1 MENLHEAV
9 GKLFDVV
16 FWVNVN
22 PDGNVREVQE
32 ILVRQLNLKA
42 DEQNND
48 QRAEMISEELK
59 NKRYV
64 LFFDGVSS
72 EINLEEVGICEEH
85 EARKVVF
92 ACRDRNICWQTDVDI
107 NIRRLSDEDAGKLFW
122 KIVGV
127 HLKEN
132 RNIKPIAR
140 LIINECGGM
149 PNMVKIIGAS
159 LKNVNDPAI
168 WRSFLS
174 QLRSPSGEQR
184 QELEDFYRVFKLEC
198 DKLGD
203 EKKLCLLY
211 WAVFRAGYE
220 VPRDYIIEC
229 WRAEQFLVGLQTLG
243 EARDRGHAILDEL
256 VKKALLEKG
265 SKWAHYKM
273 YQHFQRAALRIAN
286 CRENRVRILVKEREK
301 IREEEWESADRISLI
316 SSCQL
321 IFPES
326 PKCCRILALFVQE
339 CSLAEFPSSFFSYMN
354 GLQLLDLHDTN
365 IKSLPSSISSLV
377 NLNVLFLNRC
387 SQLTHLPVEIGGL
400 QRLEILDLCHSG
412 FHSLPA
418 QIGQLTNLKCLRVS
432 FIENFENH
440 NHVDSGPK
448 EMIATNIIARLQS
461 LEELSIYVNP
471 ASRRWIQNAE
481 SIAEEIATLEELRTL
496 SFYFPSVDCLQT
508 FVNKSKSWNGNDTLW
523 RGNSF
528 RSFSIDVGYQRRSSP
543 PVKLIDSKCK
553 CTAEKHLR
561 FSAGEGFPDAV
572 AKILEEACALELIG
586 NNVVNIS
593 CLSTAD
599 KLGGLEACVIEE
611 CGEMTSIIDG
621 DLAGGPAF
629 QQLNELHLLSLPKL
643 VHIWNGPIDSK
654 SLTMLT
660 TLTLKGCHSLK
671 ALVSEAMALRLN
683 QLQFLQVED
692 CRVIEEIFETGI
704 IVESGAFPKLKN
716 LQLINLPR
724 LSNICSAVTPLDWP
738 SLETIMIRACEELR
752 NFPST
757 ISNAARLRK
766 IKCTERW
773 WNNLAWANDN
783 ARNHLEGVKEFL
795 S

>member
-1 MENLHEAV
+1 
-9 GKLFDVV
+9 
-16 FWVNVN
+16 
-22 PDGNVREVQE
+22 
-32 ILVRQLNLKA
+32 
-42 DEQNND
+42 
-48 QRAEMISEELK
+48 
-59 NKRYV
+59 
-64 LFFDGVSS
+64 
-72 EINLEEVGICEEH
+72 
-85 EARKVVF
+85 
-92 ACRDRNICWQTDVDI
+92 
-107 NIRRLSDEDAGKLFW
+107 
-122 KIVGV
+122 
-127 HLKEN
+127 
-132 RNIKPIAR
+132 
-140 LIINECGGM
+140 
-149 PNMVKIIGAS
+149 MVKIIGAS

-286 CRENRVRILVKEREK
+286 C
-301 IREEEWESADRISLI
+301 
-316 SSCQL
+316 
-321 IFPES
+321 
-326 PKCCRILALFVQE
+326 
-339 CSLAEFPSSFFSYMN
+339 SYMN
-354 GLQLLDLHDTN
+354 GLQLLDLHDTS

-432 FIENFENH
+432 FI
-440 NHVDSGPK
+440 

-553 CTAEKHLR
+553 CTAEKHLK

-621 DLAGGPAF
+621 NLAGGPAF

-660 TLTLKGCHSLK
+660 TLTLKGCHCLK

>member
-1 MENLHEAV
+1 
-9 GKLFDVV
+9 
-16 FWVNVN
+16 
-22 PDGNVREVQE
+22 
-32 ILVRQLNLKA
+32 
-42 DEQNND
+42 
-48 QRAEMISEELK
+48 
-59 NKRYV
+59 
-64 LFFDGVSS
+64 
-72 EINLEEVGICEEH
+72 
-85 EARKVVF
+85 
-92 ACRDRNICWQTDVDI
+92 
-107 NIRRLSDEDAGKLFW
+107 
-122 KIVGV
+122 
-127 HLKEN
+127 
-132 RNIKPIAR
+132 
-140 LIINECGGM
+140 
-149 PNMVKIIGAS
+149 MVKIIGAS

-286 CRENRVRILVKEREK
+286 CRENRVRILVKER
-301 IREEEWESADRISLI
+301 
-316 SSCQL
+316 
-321 IFPES
+321 
-326 PKCCRILALFVQE
+326 
-339 CSLAEFPSSFFSYMN
+339 
-354 GLQLLDLHDTN
+354 DTS

-432 FIENFENH
+432 FIE
-440 NHVDSGPK
+440 
-448 EMIATNIIARLQS
+448 MIATNIIARLQS

-496 SFYFPSVDCLQT
+496 SFYFPSVDCLQN

-528 RSFSIDVGYQRRSSP
+528 RSFSIDVGYQRRSTP

-621 DLAGGPAF
+621 YLAGGPAF

-724 LSNICSAVTPLDWP
+724 LSNICSEVTPLDWP

-783 ARNHLEGVKEFL
+783 VRNHLEGVKEFL